1 MKSRSAVPGGEPDR
15 CVPAVF
21 WESTVVCL
29 SGAVLGFGAAALL
42 SGISPGML
50 ALPLLGYLAAY
61 LLGAAAAILL
71 FKPHAM

>member
-1 MKSRSAVPGGEPDR
+1 M
-15 CVPAVF
+15 
-21 WESTVVCL
+21 VCL

-71 FKPHAM
+71 LNRTNVIQVLTTLD